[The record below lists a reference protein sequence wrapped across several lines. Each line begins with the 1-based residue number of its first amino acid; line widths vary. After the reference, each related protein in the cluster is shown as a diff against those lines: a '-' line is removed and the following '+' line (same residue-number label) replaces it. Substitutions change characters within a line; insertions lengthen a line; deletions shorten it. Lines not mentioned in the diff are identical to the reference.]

1 MPALILP
8 QWPQPETV
16 RSCSSTR
23 QGGVSLPPYAS
34 LNLGSH
40 VSDLPEHVASNRQR
54 LQQIASLPAAP
65 HWLDQ
70 VHGTDVARLTQK
82 TPHQT
87 IRADAAYTDEP
98 GVVCAAMSA
107 DCLPV
112 LFCSRAGDEV
122 AAAHAGWR
130 GLNAGILENT
140 LSAFRADPQDVMVWF
155 GPAIG
160 PQQFEVGAEV
170 REAFMDND
178 AQAATAFTPFIN
190 STSFD
195 NNTSLVSNKYL
206 ADIYQLAR
214 LRLQAAGVRHFYGG
228 ERCTVSE
235 PASFFSYRRDGIT
248 GRLASLIW
256 LI

>member
-8 QWPQPETV
+8 QWPQPESV
-16 RSCSSTR
+16 RSCSTTR

-40 VSDLPEHVASNRQR
+40 VADSPEHVAINRQR
-54 LQQIASLPAAP
+54 IIEIASLPAAP
-65 HWLDQ
+65 HWLEQ
-70 VHGTDVARLTQK
+70 VHSTDVARLTRQ
-82 TPHQT
+82 TPHHT
-87 IRADAAYTDEP
+87 LRADAAYTDEP

-112 LFCSRAGDEV
+112 LFCSQAGDEV

-140 LSAFRADPQDVMVWF
+140 ISAFRARPENIMAWF

-160 PQQFEVGAEV
+160 PQQFEVGNEV
-170 REAFMDND
+170 REAFMASDPL
-178 AQAATAFTPFIN
+178 AASAFTPRGE
-190 STSFD
+190 
-195 NNTSLVSNKYL
+195 KYL
-206 ADIYQLAR
+206 ADIYLLAR
-214 LRLQAAGVRHFYGG
+214 LRLQAVGVSHIFGG
-228 ERCTVSE
+228 DCCTVSD
-235 PASFFSYRRDGIT
+235 PSQFFSYRRDGIT

-256 LI
+256 LR

>member
-1 MPALILP
+1 MPALIFP
-8 QWPQPETV
+8 QWPQPDSV
-16 RSCSSTR
+16 RSCSTTR

-40 VSDLPEHVASNRQR
+40 VSDVPERVAINRQR
-54 LQQIASLPAAP
+54 LIELASLPAAP
-65 HWLDQ
+65 HWLEQ
-70 VHGTDVARLTQK
+70 VHGTDVARLTRQ
-82 TPHQT
+82 TPHQN

-112 LFCSRAGDEV
+112 LFCSREGDEV

-130 GLNAGILENT
+130 GLNAGVLENT
-140 LSAFRADPQDVMVWF
+140 ISAFRAKPEHLMAWF

-160 PQQFEVGAEV
+160 PQQFEVGGEV
-170 REAFMDND
+170 KEAFMACDPL
-178 AQAATAFTPFIN
+178 AASAFTPFGE
-190 STSFD
+190 
-195 NNTSLVSNKYL
+195 KYL

-214 LRLQAAGVRHFYGG
+214 LRLQAAGVSLIFGG
-228 ERCTVSE
+228 DRCTVGES
-235 PASFFSYRRDGIT
+235 SHFFSYRRDGIT

-256 LI
+256 LR

>member
-16 RSCSSTR
+16 RSCSTTR

-40 VSDLPEHVASNRQR
+40 VSDCPERVATNRQR
-54 LQQIASLPAAP
+54 LIELASLPAAP
-65 HWLDQ
+65 HWLEQ
-70 VHGTDVARLTQK
+70 VHGTDVARLTRS
-82 TPHQT
+82 TAHQT
-87 IRADAAYTDEP
+87 IRADAAYTNEP

-112 LFCSRAGDEV
+112 LFCSSAGDEV

-130 GLNAGILENT
+130 GLNAGVLENT
-140 LSAFRADPQDVMVWF
+140 VSAFRAAPQNIMAWF

-160 PQQFEVGAEV
+160 PRQFEVGAEV
-170 REAFMDND
+170 RAAFM
-178 AQAATAFTPFIN
+178 AADPHAASAFLPIGE
-190 STSFD
+190 
-195 NNTSLVSNKYL
+195 KYL

-214 LRLQAAGVRHFYGG
+214 LRLQAVGVSQIFGG
-228 ERCTVSE
+228 DRCTVSE
-235 PASFFSYRRDGIT
+235 SSSFFSYRRDGIT

-256 LI
+256 LR